1 MVSLKFLSILPAIL
15 ASVPLIA
22 SAPAEGRTHNGK
34 TTAARPTVYPHP
46 LNTGKK
52 FPDSPRRTKT
62 CFIDA
67 LGGGQDD
74 GPQILAAAKKCNNGG
89 TLAFLD
95 DLYTIGSPLDLTFL
109 KHVDFD
115 IQGTLKFTDDIDF
128 WIRNQFHYYYQNIT
142 SFWQIGGEDVNMFGS
157 GKGVIDGSGQ
167 KWYDMYDVQKLNT
180 TFLRPMLIVFDGIKG
195 GQVSGLKFRNSPN
208 WNTFIGNSSDMIFDN
223 MRIEAASTSKIQAK
237 NTDGFDTY
245 RSDNIVIQN
254 SDVNNGDDCVSL
266 RGNSTN
272 ILIQSL
278 HCNGSHGIS
287 VGSLG
292 QYYQN
297 QDIVENVYVFNITM
311 ENASDGARIKAWPGI
326 FGEAIPGWVGG
337 GGTGYV
343 NNVTY
348 DTMLLNNVDL
358 AIEITQCYG
367 QKNLTACNEAP
378 SSLEI
383 KNVFFHGFYGV
394 ASKKYDPQV
403 GSLICSSPSVC
414 HDIHAWNINVLSPTA
429 KAPYYSCYNMDTSLL
444 GFTCKALT

>member
-1 MVSLKFLSILPAIL
+1 MVSIKLVSLIVAA
-15 ASVPLIA
+15 ASLIPSVA
-22 SAPAEGRTHNGK
+22 ARTHNGK
-34 TTAARPTVYPHP
+34 TTAPRPTLVPHP
-46 LNTGKK
+46 LTTGKK
-52 FPDSPRRTKT
+52 FPSLGDRSRT
-62 CFIDA
+62 CFVDA
-67 LGGGQDD
+67 LGNGQDD
-74 GPQILAAAKKCNNGG
+74 APNILAAAKSCNNGG
-89 TLAFLD
+89 TIALLD

-115 IQGTLKFTDDIDF
+115 IQGTIKFTDDIDY
-128 WIRNQFHYYYQNIT
+128 WLRHQFHYYYQNIT
-142 SFWQIGGEDVNMFGS
+142 SFWQIGGEDVNMYGS

-167 KWYDMYDVQKLNT
+167 KWYDLFATQSLNT
-180 TFLRPMLIVFDGIKG
+180 TFLRPMLIVYSGFHG
-195 GQVSGLKFRNSPN
+195 GQISGLTFRNSPN
-208 WNTFIGNSSDMIFDN
+208 WHQFIGNCTDMIFDN
-223 MRIEAASTSKIQAK
+223 IHVEAASTSTNIAK

-254 SDVNNGDDCVSL
+254 SVVNNGDDCVSM

-278 HCNGSHGIS
+278 ACTGSHGIS

-311 ENASDGARIKAWPGI
+311 QNATDGARIKAWPGV
-326 FGEAIPGWVGG
+326 FGEAMPGWVGG

-367 QKNLTACNEAP
+367 QKNLTACQLAP
-378 SSLEI
+378 STLEI
-383 KNVFFHGFYGV
+383 HNVNFHGFYGV
-394 ASKKYDPQV
+394 ASTHYDPQV
-403 GSLICSSPSVC
+403 GSLICSSPDVC
-414 HDIHAWNINVLSPTA
+414 YDIHAWNIHVSSPTA
-429 KAPYYSCYNMDTSLL
+429 KAPYYSCHNMDPSLL
-444 GFTCKALT
+444 AFTCKSI